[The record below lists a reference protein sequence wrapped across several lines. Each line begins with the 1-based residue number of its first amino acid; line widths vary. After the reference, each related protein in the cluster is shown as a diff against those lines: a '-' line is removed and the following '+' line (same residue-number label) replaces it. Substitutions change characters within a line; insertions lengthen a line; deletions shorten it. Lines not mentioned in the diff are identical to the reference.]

1 MSLNNP
7 MVVPISV
14 SSSQSEISL
23 GVSEPT
29 TVEMTVSGLVY
40 VDYPHYEGETTVTP
54 TQETQVLQTIGT
66 LVTDNITINP
76 IPNNY
81 GLISWN
87 GSVLTVS

>member
-40 VDYPHYEGETTVTP
+40 VDYPQYEGETTVTP

-87 GSVLTVS
+87 GSVVTVS

>member
-29 TVEMTVSGLVY
+29 TVSMSVSGIVY
-40 VDYPHYEGETTVTP
+40 VDYLEYEGETTVTP
-54 TQETQVLQTIGT
+54 TQEPQVLETIGT
-66 LVTDNITINP
+66 LVRDNITINP

-81 GLISWN
+81 GLITWN

>member
-14 SSSQSEISL
+14 SSNQSEISL

-40 VDYPHYEGETTVTP
+40 VDYPQYEGETTVTP

>member
-14 SSSQSEISL
+14 SSCQSEISL

-40 VDYPHYEGETTVTP
+40 VDYPQYEGETTVTP